1 MRGKS
6 FAFRLLRA
14 FMAVGTH
21 HLSPLDGRSLLVNRI
36 SKSVVGAAAL
46 GLFLTTV
53 ATAPALA
60 QTPATPPA
68 TDAAATDGVG
78 TQLLQAMAD
87 DLGTDVAGAADV
99 LRFQADA
106 ATTADDVAAVTG
118 DAFAGTWLDEGSRT
132 VYAAVT
138 TDAASSAATDAG
150 AVPVAV
156 EHSLA
161 DLETITAQLETSTVP
176 DVIPSWWIDV
186 AANDVVLDVVA
197 DGDQEAAA
205 FVAGLDAPAGA
216 VRLETGVEAP
226 ETFATVRGGMAYNI
240 NNQSRCSVGFAVQGG
255 FVTAGHCGDTGDST
269 TYGTFQGSSFPGNDY
284 AWVATPSHTPVGQVM
299 DYAGGTVAV
308 KGSTQ
313 AAVGATVCRSGS
325 TTGWH
330 CGQIQG
336 FNSTVRYAEG
346 SVSGLIRTNVC
357 AEPGDSGGSLLAG
370 NQAQGVTSG
379 GSGDC
384 TSGGTTYFQPVNE
397 ILQTYGLRLLTS

>member
-1 MRGKS
+1 MEGHS
-6 FAFRLLRA
+6 N
-14 FMAVGTH
+14 
-21 HLSPLDGRSLLVNRI
+21 VNRI
-36 SKSVVGAAAL
+36 SKTVVGAAAL
-46 GLFLTTV
+46 GLFLTTA

-60 QTPATPPA
+60 QTPTSSP
-68 TDAAATDGVG
+68 DAAVDGVDA
-78 TQLLQAMAD
+78 QLLEAMAA
-87 DLGTDVAGAADV
+87 DLGTDVAGAQDV

-106 ATTADDVAAVTG
+106 ADTADDVAAVAG
-118 DAFAGTWLDEGSRT
+118 EAFAGTWLDESTRT
-132 VYAAVT
+132 VYAAAT
-138 TDAASSAATDAG
+138 TDAAREAAADAG
-150 AVPVAV
+150 AVPVAA
-156 EHSLA
+156 EHSLD
-161 DLETITAQLETSTVP
+161 DLEAIAAKIESSTVP

-186 AANDVVLDVVA
+186 EQNDLVVDVVA
-197 DGDQEAAA
+197 GGDQAATD
-205 FVAGLDAPAGA
+205 FVATLDAPAGA
-216 VRLETGVEAP
+216 VRLETGAEAP
-226 ETFATVRGGMAYNI
+226 ETFATIQGGVAYNI

-255 FVTAGHCGDTGDST
+255 FVTAGHCGVAGDST

-284 AWVATPSHTPVGQVM
+284 AWVSTPNHTPVGSVTN
-299 DYAGGTVAV
+299 YAGGSVAV
-308 KGSTQ
+308 KGSTA

-379 GSGDC
+379 GSGNC
-384 TSGGTTYFQPVNE
+384 STGGTTYFQPVNE

>member
-1 MRGKS
+1 M
-6 FAFRLLRA
+6 
-14 FMAVGTH
+14 
-21 HLSPLDGRSLLVNRI
+21 NRI
-36 SKSVVGAAAL
+36 SKTVVGAAAL
-46 GLFLTTV
+46 GLFLTTA

-60 QTPATPPA
+60 QTPTSSP
-68 TDAAATDGVG
+68 DAAVDGVDA
-78 TQLLQAMAD
+78 QLLEAMAA
-87 DLGTDVAGAADV
+87 DLGTDVAGAQDV

-106 ATTADDVAAVTG
+106 AGTADEVAAVSG
-118 DAFAGTWLDEGSRT
+118 DAFAGTWLDESTRT
-132 VYAAVT
+132 VYAAAT
-138 TDAASSAATDAG
+138 TDAARTAAADAG
-150 AVPVAV
+150 AVPVAAD
-156 EHSLA
+156 HSLN
-161 DLETITAQLETSTVP
+161 DLEAIAAQIEASPVP

-186 AANDVVLDVVA
+186 EANDLVVDVVA
-197 DGDQEAAA
+197 GGDQAAA
-205 FVAGLDAPAGA
+205 DFVAALDAPAGA
-216 VRLETGVEAP
+216 VRLETGAEAP
-226 ETFATVRGGMAYNI
+226 QTFATIQGGIAYNI

-255 FVTAGHCGDTGDST
+255 FVTAGHCGVAGDST
-269 TYGTFQGSSFPGNDY
+269 TYGTFRGSSFPGNDY
-284 AWVATPSHTPVGQVM
+284 AWVSTPNHTPVGSVSN
-299 DYAGGTVAV
+299 YAGGSVAV
-308 KGSTQ
+308 KGSTA

-384 TSGGTTYFQPVNE
+384 SSGGTTYFQPVNE

>member
-1 MRGKS
+1 M
-6 FAFRLLRA
+6 
-14 FMAVGTH
+14 
-21 HLSPLDGRSLLVNRI
+21 
-36 SKSVVGAAAL
+36 GAAAL
-46 GLFLTTV
+46 GLFLTTA

-60 QTPATPPA
+60 QTPTSSP
-68 TDAAATDGVG
+68 DAAVDGVDA
-78 TQLLQAMAD
+78 QLLEAMAA
-87 DLGTDVAGAADV
+87 DLGTDVAGAQDV

-106 ATTADDVAAVTG
+106 AGTADDVAAVAG
-118 DAFAGTWLDEGSRT
+118 EAFAGTWLDESTRT
-132 VYAAVT
+132 VYAAAT
-138 TDAASSAATDAG
+138 TDAAREAAADAG
-150 AVPVAV
+150 AVPVPA
-156 EHSLA
+156 EHSLD
-161 DLETITAQLETSTVP
+161 DLEAIAAKIESSTVP

-186 AANDVVLDVVA
+186 EQNDLVVDVVA
-197 DGDQEAAA
+197 GGDQAAA
-205 FVAGLDAPAGA
+205 DFVATLDAPAGA
-216 VRLETGVEAP
+216 VRLDTGVAAP
-226 ETFATVRGGMAYNI
+226 ETFATIQGGIAYNI

-255 FVTAGHCGDTGDST
+255 FVTAGHCGVAGDST
-269 TYGTFQGSSFPGNDY
+269 TYGTFRGSSFPGNDY
-284 AWVATPSHTPVGQVM
+284 AWVSTPNHTPVGSVSN
-299 DYAGGTVAV
+299 YSGGSVAV
-308 KGSTQ
+308 KGSTA

>member
-1 MRGKS
+1 
-6 FAFRLLRA
+6 
-14 FMAVGTH
+14 MAVGTH
-21 HLSPLDGRSLLVNRI
+21 HLSPLDGRSLHVNRI
-36 SKSVVGAAAL
+36 SKTVVGAAAL

-60 QTPATPPA
+60 QTPVPP
-68 TDAAATDGVG
+68 TDAAVDGLDV
-78 TQLLQAMAD
+78 QLLQAMAA
-87 DLGTDVAGAADV
+87 DLGTDVEGAADV

-106 ATTADDVAAVTG
+106 AETTDDVASATG
-118 DAFAGTWLDEGSRT
+118 DAYAGAWLDETTRT

-138 TDAASSAATDAG
+138 TDAASTAAVDAG
-150 AVPVAV
+150 AVPVEVA
-156 EHSLA
+156 HSLD
-161 DLETITAQLETSTVP
+161 DLEAITARLETAPVP

-186 AANDVVLDVVA
+186 EANDVVLDVVA
-197 DGDQEAAA
+197 GGEQAAA
-205 FVAGLDAPAGA
+205 DFAAGLGAPADA
-216 VRLETGVEAP
+216 VRLETGAAAP
-226 ETFATVRGGMAYNI
+226 QTFATIRGGMAYNI

-255 FVTAGHCGDTGDST
+255 FVTAGHCGETGDST

-346 SVSGLIRTNVC
+346 SVSGLIRTTVC

>member
-1 MRGKS
+1 
-6 FAFRLLRA
+6 
-14 FMAVGTH
+14 MAVGTH
-21 HLSPLDGRSLLVNRI
+21 HLSPLDGRSLHVNRI

-46 GLFLTTV
+46 GLLLTTV

-60 QTPATPPA
+60 QTPAAP
-68 TDAAATDGVG
+68 TDAAVDGVD

-87 DLGTDVAGAADV
+87 DLGTDVEGAADV

-106 ATTADDVAAVTG
+106 ADTTDDVASATG
-118 DAFAGTWLDEGSRT
+118 DAYAGAWLDETTRT

-138 TDAASSAATDAG
+138 TDAASTAAIDAG
-150 AVPVAV
+150 AVPVEV
-156 EHSLA
+156 PHSLA
-161 DLETITAQLETSTVP
+161 DLEAITARFDTAPIP

-186 AANDVVLDVVA
+186 EANDVVLDVVA
-197 DGDQEAAA
+197 GGEQAAA
-205 FVAGLDAPAGA
+205 DFVAGLGAPADA
-216 VRLETGVEAP
+216 VRLETDAEAP
-226 ETFATVRGGMAYNI
+226 QTFATIRGGMAYNI

-255 FVTAGHCGDTGDST
+255 FVTAGHCGVAGDST

-325 TTGWH
+325 TTGWF

-346 SVSGLIRTNVC
+346 SVSGLIRTSVC

>member
-1 MRGKS
+1 MEGHS
-6 FAFRLLRA
+6 N
-14 FMAVGTH
+14 
-21 HLSPLDGRSLLVNRI
+21 VNRF
-36 SKSVVGAAAL
+36 SKTVVGAAAL
-46 GLFLTTV
+46 GLFLTTA

-60 QTPATPPA
+60 QTPAAPTG
-68 TDAAATDGVG
+68 AAVDGVDA
-78 TQLLQAMAD
+78 QLLEAMAA
-87 DLGTDVAGAADV
+87 DLGTDVAGAQDV

-106 ATTADDVAAVTG
+106 AGTADEVEAASG
-118 DAFAGTWLDEGSRT
+118 DAFAGTWLDESTRT
-132 VYAAVT
+132 VYAAAT
-138 TDAASSAATDAG
+138 TDAAREAAADAG
-150 AVPVAV
+150 AVPVAA

-161 DLETITAQLETSTVP
+161 DLEAIAAQIEASPVP

-186 AANDVVLDVVA
+186 EANDLVVDVVA
-197 DGDQEAAA
+197 GGDQAAA
-205 FVAGLDAPAGA
+205 DFVATLDAPADA
-216 VRLETGVEAP
+216 VRLQTGVEAP
-226 ETFATVRGGMAYNI
+226 ETFATIRGGMSYFI
-240 NNQSRCSVGFAVQGG
+240 NNASRCSVGFAVQGG
-255 FVTAGHCGDTGDST
+255 FVTAGHCGVTGDST
-269 TYGTFQGSSFPGNDY
+269 NYGTFRGSSFPGNDY

-299 DYAGGTVAV
+299 DYAGGAVAV

-336 FNSTVRYAEG
+336 FNSTVRYPQG

-397 ILQTYGLRLLTS
+397 ILQTYGLTLLTS

>member
-1 MRGKS
+1 MEGHS
-6 FAFRLLRA
+6 N
-14 FMAVGTH
+14 
-21 HLSPLDGRSLLVNRI
+21 VNRI
-36 SKSVVGAAAL
+36 SKTVVGAAAL
-46 GLFLTTV
+46 GLFLTTA

-60 QTPATPPA
+60 QTPTSSP
-68 TDAAATDGVG
+68 DAAVDGVDA
-78 TQLLQAMAD
+78 QLLEAMAA
-87 DLGTDVAGAADV
+87 DLGTDVAGAQDV

-106 ATTADDVAAVTG
+106 VGTADEVAAVSG
-118 DAFAGTWLDEGSRT
+118 DAFAGTWLDESTRT
-132 VYAAVT
+132 VYAAAT
-138 TDAASSAATDAG
+138 TDAARAAAADAG
-150 AVPVAV
+150 AVPVAA
-156 EHSLA
+156 EHSLD
-161 DLETITAQLETSTVP
+161 DLEAIAAKIESSPVP

-186 AANDVVLDVVA
+186 EANDLVVDVVA
-197 DGDQEAAA
+197 GGDQAAA
-205 FVAGLDAPAGA
+205 DFVATLDAPAGA
-216 VRLETGVEAP
+216 VRLETGAQAP
-226 ETFATVRGGMAYNI
+226 ETFATIQGGVAYNI

-255 FVTAGHCGDTGDST
+255 FVTAGHCGVAGDST

-284 AWVATPSHTPVGQVM
+284 AWVSTPNHTPVGSVSN
-299 DYAGGTVAV
+299 YAGGSVAV
-308 KGSTQ
+308 KGSTA

-379 GSGDC
+379 GSGNC
-384 TSGGTTYFQPVNE
+384 STGGTTYFQPVNE

>member
-1 MRGKS
+1 M
-6 FAFRLLRA
+6 
-14 FMAVGTH
+14 
-21 HLSPLDGRSLLVNRI
+21 NRI
-36 SKSVVGAAAL
+36 SKTVVGAAAL
-46 GLFLTTV
+46 GLFLTTA

-60 QTPATPPA
+60 QTPTSSP
-68 TDAAATDGVG
+68 DAAVDGVDA
-78 TQLLQAMAD
+78 QLLEAMAA
-87 DLGTDVAGAADV
+87 DLGTDVAGAQDV

-106 ATTADDVAAVTG
+106 VGTADEVAAVSG
-118 DAFAGTWLDEGSRT
+118 DAFAGTWLDESTRT
-132 VYAAVT
+132 VYAAAT
-138 TDAASSAATDAG
+138 TDAARAAAADAG
-150 AVPVAV
+150 AVPVAA
-156 EHSLA
+156 EHSLD
-161 DLETITAQLETSTVP
+161 DLEAIAAKIESSPVP

-186 AANDVVLDVVA
+186 EANDLVVDVVA
-197 DGDQEAAA
+197 GGDQAAA
-205 FVAGLDAPAGA
+205 DFVATLDAPAGA
-216 VRLETGVEAP
+216 VRLETGAQAP
-226 ETFATVRGGMAYNI
+226 ETFATIQGGVAYNI

-255 FVTAGHCGDTGDST
+255 FVTAGHCGVAGDST

-284 AWVATPSHTPVGQVM
+284 AWVSTPNHTPVGSVSN
-299 DYAGGTVAV
+299 YAGGSVAV
-308 KGSTQ
+308 KGSTT

-379 GSGDC
+379 GSGNC
-384 TSGGTTYFQPVNE
+384 STGGTTYFQPVNE

>member
-1 MRGKS
+1 M
-6 FAFRLLRA
+6 
-14 FMAVGTH
+14 
-21 HLSPLDGRSLLVNRI
+21 NRI
-36 SKSVVGAAAL
+36 SKTLVGASAL
-46 GLFLTTV
+46 GLILTTA

-60 QTPATPPA
+60 QTPSSSVG
-68 TDAAATDGVG
+68 AAVDGVDA
-78 TQLLQAMAD
+78 QLLDAMAA
-87 DLGTDVAGAADV
+87 DLGTDVAGAQEV

-106 ATTADDVAAVTG
+106 VGTADDVAAVTG
-118 DAFAGTWLDEGSRT
+118 DAFAGTWLDESTRT
-132 VYAAVT
+132 VYAAAT
-138 TDAASSAATDAG
+138 TDAAREAAAEAG
-150 AVPVAV
+150 AVPVAA
-156 EHSLA
+156 EHSL
-161 DLETITAQLETSTVP
+161 DELEAISAQLASAPVP

-186 AANDVVLDVVA
+186 EANDLVVDVVA
-197 DGDQEAAA
+197 GGDQAAA
-205 FVAGLDAPAGA
+205 DFVATLGAPAGA
-216 VRLETGVEAP
+216 VRLQTGAEAP
-226 ETFATVRGGMAYNI
+226 ETFATIRGGISYII

-255 FVTAGHCGDTGDST
+255 FVTAGHCGVAGDST

-284 AWVATPSHTPVGQVM
+284 AWVATPNHTPVGEVSN
-299 DYAGGTVAV
+299 YSGGVVAV

-336 FNSTVRYAEG
+336 FNSTVRYPQG
-346 SVSGLIRTNVC
+346 TVSGLIRTNVC

>member
-1 MRGKS
+1 
-6 FAFRLLRA
+6 
-14 FMAVGTH
+14 
-21 HLSPLDGRSLLVNRI
+21 VNRI
-36 SKSVVGAAAL
+36 SKTVVGATAL
-46 GLFLTTV
+46 GLFLTTA

-60 QTPATPPA
+60 QTPTSSP
-68 TDAAATDGVG
+68 DAAVDGVDA
-78 TQLLQAMAD
+78 QLLEAMAA
-87 DLGTDVAGAADV
+87 DLGTDVAGAQDV

-106 ATTADDVAAVTG
+106 AGTADEVAAASG
-118 DAFAGTWLDEGSRT
+118 DAFAGTWLDESTRT
-132 VYAAVT
+132 VYAAAT
-138 TDAASSAATDAG
+138 TDAAREAAADAG
-150 AVPVAV
+150 AVPVAA
-156 EHSLA
+156 EHSLD
-161 DLETITAQLETSTVP
+161 DLEAIAAKIASSPVP

-186 AANDVVLDVVA
+186 EQNDLVVDVVA
-197 DGDQEAAA
+197 GGDQTAAD
-205 FVAGLDAPAGA
+205 FVATLDAPAGA

-226 ETFATVRGGMAYNI
+226 ETFATIQGGIAYNI

-255 FVTAGHCGDTGDST
+255 FVTAGHCGVAGDST

-284 AWVATPSHTPVGQVM
+284 AWVSTPNHTPVGSVSN
-299 DYAGGTVAV
+299 YAGGSVAV
-308 KGSTQ
+308 KGSTA

-379 GSGDC
+379 GSGNC
-384 TSGGTTYFQPVNE
+384 STGGTTYFQPVNE
-397 ILQTYGLRLLTS
+397 ILQAYGLRLLTS

>member
-1 MRGKS
+1 MEGHS
-6 FAFRLLRA
+6 N
-14 FMAVGTH
+14 
-21 HLSPLDGRSLLVNRI
+21 VNRI
-36 SKSVVGAAAL
+36 SKTVVGAAAL
-46 GLFLTTV
+46 GLFLTTA

-60 QTPATPPA
+60 QTPTSSP
-68 TDAAATDGVG
+68 DAAVDGVDA
-78 TQLLQAMAD
+78 QLLEAMAA
-87 DLGTDVAGAADV
+87 DLGTDVAGAEDV

-106 ATTADDVAAVTG
+106 ADTADDVAAVAG
-118 DAFAGTWLDEGSRT
+118 EAFAGTWLDESTRT
-132 VYAAVT
+132 VYAAAT
-138 TDAASSAATDAG
+138 TDAAREAAADAG
-150 AVPVAV
+150 AVPVAA
-156 EHSLA
+156 EHSLD
-161 DLETITAQLETSTVP
+161 DLEAIAAKIESSTVP

-186 AANDVVLDVVA
+186 EQNDLVVDVVA
-197 DGDQEAAA
+197 GGDQAATD
-205 FVAGLDAPAGA
+205 FVATLDAPAGA
-216 VRLETGVEAP
+216 VRLETGAEAP
-226 ETFATVRGGMAYNI
+226 ETFATIQGGVAYNI

-255 FVTAGHCGDTGDST
+255 FVTAGHCGVAGDST

-284 AWVATPSHTPVGQVM
+284 AWVSTPTHTPVGSVTN
-299 DYAGGTVAV
+299 YAGGSVAV
-308 KGSTQ
+308 KGSTA

-379 GSGDC
+379 GSGNC
-384 TSGGTTYFQPVNE
+384 STGGTTYFQPVNE

>member
-1 MRGKS
+1 MEGHS
-6 FAFRLLRA
+6 N
-14 FMAVGTH
+14 
-21 HLSPLDGRSLLVNRI
+21 VNRI
-36 SKSVVGAAAL
+36 SKTAVGAAAL
-46 GLFLTTV
+46 GLFLTTA

-60 QTPATPPA
+60 QTPTSSP
-68 TDAAATDGVG
+68 DAAVDGVDA
-78 TQLLQAMAD
+78 QLLEAMAA
-87 DLGTDVAGAADV
+87 DLGTDVAGAQDV

-106 ATTADDVAAVTG
+106 VGTADEVAAVSG
-118 DAFAGTWLDEGSRT
+118 DAFAGTWLDESTRT
-132 VYAAVT
+132 VYAAAT
-138 TDAASSAATDAG
+138 TDAARAAAADAG
-150 AVPVAV
+150 AVPVAA
-156 EHSLA
+156 EHSLD
-161 DLETITAQLETSTVP
+161 DLEAIAAKIESSPVP

-186 AANDVVLDVVA
+186 EANDLVVDVVA
-197 DGDQEAAA
+197 GGDQAAA
-205 FVAGLDAPAGA
+205 DFVATLDAPAGA
-216 VRLETGVEAP
+216 VRLETGAQAP
-226 ETFATVRGGMAYNI
+226 ETFATIQGGVAYNI

-255 FVTAGHCGDTGDST
+255 FVTAGHCGVAGDST

-284 AWVATPSHTPVGQVM
+284 AWVSTPNHTPVGSVSN
-299 DYAGGTVAV
+299 YAGGSVAV
-308 KGSTQ
+308 KGSTA

-379 GSGDC
+379 GSGNC
-384 TSGGTTYFQPVNE
+384 STGGTTYFQPVNE

>member
-1 MRGKS
+1 
-6 FAFRLLRA
+6 
-14 FMAVGTH
+14 
-21 HLSPLDGRSLLVNRI
+21 VNRI
-36 SKSVVGAAAL
+36 SKTVVGAAAL
-46 GLFLTTV
+46 GLFLTT
-53 ATAPALA
+53 AASAPALA
-60 QTPATPPA
+60 QTPATPER
-68 TDAAATDGVG
+68 AAVDGVDA
-78 TQLLQAMAD
+78 QLLEAMAA
-87 DLGTDVAGAADV
+87 DLGTDTAGAQDV

-106 ATTADDVAAVTG
+106 AATTDDVEAVAG
-118 DAFAGTWLDEGSRT
+118 EAYAGTWLDESTRT

-138 TDAASSAATDAG
+138 TDAASAAAVDAG
-150 AVPVAV
+150 AVPVEV
-156 EHSLA
+156 EHSLT
-161 DLETITAQLETSTVP
+161 DLEAIAAQIEAGPVP

-186 AANDVVLDVVA
+186 EANDVVVDVVA
-197 DGDQEAAA
+197 GGDQIASD
-205 FVAGLDAPAGA
+205 FVASLGAPAGA
-216 VRLETGVEAP
+216 VRLDTGAEAP
-226 ETFATVRGGMAYNI
+226 ETFATIRGGMSYII

-255 FVTAGHCGDTGDST
+255 FVTAGHCGVTGDST
-269 TYGTFQGSSFPGNDY
+269 TYGSFRGSSFPGNDY
-284 AWVATPSHTPVGQVM
+284 AWVATPNHTPVGQVM
-299 DYAGGTVAV
+299 DYAGGAVAV